1 MPVFEALDV
10 NPADWPE
17 PFTVTCT
24 IPIRVNSRLTSAW
37 LEDDFLCWSRRQK
50 DAEIIVEY
58 DV

>member
-1 MPVFEALDV
+1 MSVFEALDV
-10 NPADWPE
+10 DPADWPE

-24 IPIRVNSRLTSAW
+24 IPVQVISRLTCAW
-37 LEDDFLCWSRRQK
+37 LDDDFLSWSRRQK